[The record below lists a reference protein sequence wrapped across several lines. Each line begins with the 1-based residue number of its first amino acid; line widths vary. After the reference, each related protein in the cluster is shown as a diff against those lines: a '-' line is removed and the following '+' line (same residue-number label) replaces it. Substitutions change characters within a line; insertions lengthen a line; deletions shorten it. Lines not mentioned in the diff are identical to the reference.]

1 MLSFGFDE
9 KAKRNKSSSEMKNK
23 KNTRNSQDQK
33 EQSFNDFLY
42 DYKKSG
48 KLRLWDQRKT
58 MANEVSKTCSK
69 TQGLEKYAPRIW
81 ECGRNVGF
89 KACISL
95 DHGKKLKR
103 ANFCHYRLC
112 PMCQPIKASKVR
124 NEVYEIAK
132 AHLEKFPDDTP
143 LLLTLTAPNIM
154 GEFIGREIDAH
165 MKAFERLIKRKV
177 VKKMNRSWFKALE
190 ITKNQDRNDYHPHF
204 HILLMVSPEYF
215 HKNSPL
221 YITHEKWLKLWQE
234 AKRDPS
240 ITQVDIRAIK
250 DTGEGKLESLIA
262 EVAKYATKPSS
273 YISKDKNG
281 KPVVDGEAL
290 QYLHHG
296 LRGRRTIG
304 YGGYFKKVRKE
315 IKLLKLEKSAAE
327 AAERLNEDGTLKE
340 EKPELCRVCHQPMV
354 DENYSYRDKIERYFR
369 NRQHEHG
376 PSP

>member
-1 MLSFGFDE
+1 
-9 KAKRNKSSSEMKNK
+9 MKNK

-33 EQSFNDFLY
+33 EQSFDDCLY
-42 DYKKSG
+42 DYKEPG

-58 MANEVSKTCSK
+58 IAKEVSKTCSK
-69 TQGLEKYAPRIW
+69 TPGLEKYAPRIW
-81 ECGRNVGF
+81 ECGRNLGF
-89 KACISL
+89 KACIFL
-95 DHGKKLKR
+95 EHGKKLKR

-132 AHLEKFPDDTP
+132 AHLEKFPEDTP
-143 LLLTLTAPNIM
+143 LLLTLTAPNIT
-154 GEFIGREIDAH
+154 GDFIGREIDSH

-177 VKKMNRSWFKALE
+177 VKEMNRSWFKALE
-190 ITKNQDRNDYHPHF
+190 ITKNKDRNDYHPHF

-250 DTGEGKLESLIA
+250 DTGEGKLEAIIA

-273 YISKDKNG
+273 YISKNKNG
-281 KPVVDGEAL
+281 NPVIDGEAL

-315 IKLLKLEKSAAE
+315 IKLLKLEKAAAV

-354 DENYSYRDKIERYFR
+354 DENYGYRNKIKRYFK
-369 NRQHEHG
+369 NRQHDHG